1 MISVNFEYH
10 RATTISEAVE
20 IYENLST
27 IGKKPLY
34 LNGGTEIITLMRVQA
49 AYTNAAAV
57 IDIKHIPEC
66 KFIGF
71 EGDRFTI
78 GASVPLAKIEE
89 MTEFP
94 LLSKVSSRIADHTSR
109 EKITVG
115 GNICGNIQYKE
126 AILPLLLTDC
136 ELVIASKLGVETV
149 SIHQVFDPSIGQIV
163 LEPGSLI
170 VQIKVERQYLT
181 MPFISKKILSI
192 GRIGYPLLTVSAIK
206 VEEKLRFAI
215 TGLCEIPFRSH
226 SFEAAIN
233 EGVTAAMSKVPGP
246 IVDDA
251 SGSAAY
257 RAFVLQN
264 FLEETMQELKGGT
277 SN

>member
-27 IGKKPLY
+27 IGKKPLF

-49 AYTNAAAV
+49 AYTNTGAV

-71 EGDRFTI
+71 EDDTFII
-78 GASVPLAKIEE
+78 GASVSLATIEE

-109 EKITVG
+109 EKITLG
-115 GNICGNIQYKE
+115 GNICGKIPYKE
-126 AILPLLLTDC
+126 AILPLLITDC
-136 ELVIASKLGVETV
+136 EFVIASQLGIETV
-149 SIHQVFDPSIGQIV
+149 SIHQVFDPCIGQIV
-163 LEPGSLI
+163 LEPGSMI

-215 TGLCEIPFRSH
+215 TGLCKFPFRS
-226 SFEAAIN
+226 SCFEAAIN
-233 EGVTAAMSKVPGP
+233 EEVTIAMSKIPAP
-246 IVDDA
+246 IVEDA

-264 FLEETMQELKGGT
+264 VLEETMDELKGRT